1 MFSIFKK
8 KEKPTEDKQP
18 VQEVIK
24 QLPIELTTNMIDD
37 WNRSGKLAELVA
49 AYLTPANVKW
59 QGYIMEAIVND
70 CFRFPSKVAP
80 GSPLHEHV
88 EELALQALLS
98 RRFLKDA
105 IGILGYSKSEKA
117 TQPLLGLL
125 KEPDEDIRKT
135 VLRTLAELK
144 GPGISEVLAE
154 QMSDGNLEY
163 RKEIIKT
170 LSAIG
175 DKRAVESLLV
185 CSNDADNGIQ
195 CAAIEALGKL
205 KVDAAYQQILT
216 FVESGVPETLGSG
229 ITALG
234 KYQKAEA
241 LPAILKYKDHENQYI
256 RMAVYIALGDI
267 GVTCSKGKDR
277 QVVWD
282 ALQQGKK
289 DPNGWAKSEADK
301 SIRDLGW
308 KLAFKDADPA
318 KTCSICGKELNFERK
333 VGGIMFGDQFGEL
346 LLRSAYKCRQC
357 GTLICRECAEK
368 SKCKKCGFNTFDVA
382 IH

>member
-144 GPGISEVLAE
+144 GPGVSEVLAE
-154 QMSDGNLEY
+154 QMADPDETH
-163 RKEIIKT
+163 RKEIIQT
-170 LSAIG
+170 LSGIG
-175 DKRAVESLLV
+175 DKPAVTALLA
-185 CSNDADNGIQ
+185 CLDADDGNVQGDAMQ
-195 CAAIEALGKL
+195 ALGKL
-205 KVDAAYQQILT
+205 RAEAAFPRIQAAVEGGDISVLMDAIVALGRYQR
-216 FVESGVPETLGSG
+216 PETLP
-229 ITALG
+229 L
-234 KYQKAEA
+234 
-241 LPAILKYKDHENQYI
+241 ILKYPQHEDENI
-256 RMAVYIALGDI
+256 RMRVYIALGEI
-267 GVTCSKGKDR
+267 GIKCSKPKDR
-277 QVVWD
+277 HAVWD
-282 ALQQGKK
+282 ALQEGRK
-289 DPNGWAKSEADK
+289 DSNGWARGEAERA
-301 SIRDLGW
+301 IRDLGW
-308 KLAFKDADPA
+308 KLAVKDADPA
-318 KTCSICGKELNFERK
+318 MTCSICGKELNFERK